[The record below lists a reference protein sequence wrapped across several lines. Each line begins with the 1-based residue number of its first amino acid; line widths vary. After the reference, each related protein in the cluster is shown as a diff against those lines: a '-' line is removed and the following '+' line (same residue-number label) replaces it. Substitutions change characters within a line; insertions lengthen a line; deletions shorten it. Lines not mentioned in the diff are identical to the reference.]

1 MELNGNEQR
10 KEGSM
15 MREKLKIDIKE
26 GSFSCLMLRKGGVLF
41 YSLPDHQATLVVC

>member
-1 MELNGNEQR
+1 MGFNGNEQR

-15 MREKLKIDIKE
+15 REKLKTDIKE

-41 YSLPDHQATLVVC
+41 YSLPDRQATLAVC